1 MEMHTVYITWKTQP
15 CIDVPSPQIDI
26 QVECNQNLIRIFF
39 CRYKQADSKILC
51 GKQSNEIS
59 PILKNKR
66 LDKSYCSIFNTYC
79 KATVFETV
87 WYWRTRPTDEWD
99 KIESWNGPSQMCPID
114 LWQKNV
120 SKSSVFPMWCWNS
133 LPCAVKGTLT
143 WTSQLTQI
151 LTQME
156 WDVNVKIK
164 TVKLFEETIENLY

>member
-1 MEMHTVYITWKTQP
+1 MKYLEINKCNKKCVLGLCAENYKRLMRKKGPKLMEMHTVYITWKTQP

-87 WYWRTRPTDEWD
+87 WY
-99 KIESWNGPSQMCPID
+99 
-114 LWQKNV
+114 
-120 SKSSVFPMWCWNS
+120 
-133 LPCAVKGTLT
+133 
-143 WTSQLTQI
+143 
-151 LTQME
+151 
-156 WDVNVKIK
+156 
-164 TVKLFEETIENLY
+164 